1 MLLSQKQLEFA
12 RYANHRWNFKGGAT
26 RSGKTYLDFK
36 WIIPLRI
43 RERAGK
49 DGLAVILGV
58 TKSTIERNVL
68 EPMRN
73 LYGDKLV
80 GTISSDN
87 TAWIF
92 GEKCY
97 CLGAEKVSQVSKIR
111 GASIKYCYGDEVAD
125 WSEEVFALLK
135 SRLDKEY
142 SCFDGTYNPQ
152 YPNHWLKKFL
162 DSNADIF
169 SQVYTI
175 DDNPF
180 LPPSFVENLKKEYAG
195 TVFYDRYILG
205 KWTLAEGLVYPMFGD
220 SCIVQDIPDTGDYYI
235 SIDYGTHNPFSA
247 GLWCVTKTEAVR
259 IGEYYYCGR
268 EERKEKTPEEYYSE
282 VKRLAGGRDIKCLIV
297 DPSADAFI
305 ATVKKHH
312 EFRVRGAVNDVLPG
326 IQTTAEMIASGKL
339 KIHESCEDAIREFG
353 LYRWDEKAE
362 SDRVVKENDHAM
374 DEIRYMVMTVL
385 KKHFKEHR
393 FVPELAR

>member
-152 YPNHWLKKFL
+152 YPNHWLKRFL
-162 DSNADIF
+162 DSDADIF

-312 EFRVRGAVNDVLPG
+312 DFKVRGAVNDVLPG
-326 IQTTAEMIASGKL
+326 IQTTAEMIASGKV

>member
-12 RYANHRWNFKGGAT
+12 RYANRRWNFKGGAT

-92 GEKCY
+92 GEKCH

-152 YPNHWLKKFL
+152 YPNHWLKRFL
-162 DSNADIF
+162 DSDANIF

-326 IQTTAEMIASGKL
+326 IQTTAEMIASGQL